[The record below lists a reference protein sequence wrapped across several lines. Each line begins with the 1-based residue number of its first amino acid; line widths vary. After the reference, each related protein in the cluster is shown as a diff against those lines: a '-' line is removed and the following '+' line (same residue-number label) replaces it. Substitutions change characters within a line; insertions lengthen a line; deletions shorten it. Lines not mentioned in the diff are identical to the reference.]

1 MLFKKK
7 MIDDFSKSYRIL
19 KMKDKWNI
27 FLKFCFIFFF
37 LYCEN
42 KIIIKIDEVFYLIIL
57 FELTIDDL
65 QNSCKKIST

>member
-37 LYCEN
+37 YCEN